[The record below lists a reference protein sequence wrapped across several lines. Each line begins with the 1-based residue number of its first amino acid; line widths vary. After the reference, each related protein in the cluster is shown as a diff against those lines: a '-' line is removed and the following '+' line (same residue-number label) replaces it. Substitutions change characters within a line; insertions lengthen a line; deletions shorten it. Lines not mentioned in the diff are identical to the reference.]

1 VNPNFRTAALIA
13 AALGLLVSLYI
24 ALRSDDSAA
33 PTVTATATEPPT
45 TAAEPP
51 ATTIEPPATTAPAGP
66 VRITI
71 DAAGKIYRGSV
82 AQGRQVVVTV
92 RASVTDEVHLHGYD
106 LMADVAP
113 GKPGRIRF
121 TASIPGQFELELE
134 QRGKLIGVL
143 EVRP

>member
-13 AALGLLVSLYI
+13 AALGLLVSLYF

-33 PTVTATATEPPT
+33 PTVTATATA
-45 TAAEPP
+45 TATATEPP
-51 ATTIEPPATTAPAGP
+51 ATIEPPATTAPAGP

-113 GKPGRIRF
+113 GRPGRIRF